1 MSEADI
7 WDLEYRFGAW
17 LRFQG
22 AKSGLCGL
30 GVLVPGPKA
39 EIKPRRTHG
48 AQAESHGEGGARLL
62 LATGHM
68 GGCGAR
74 AQHGQAPQRA
84 ASAAVCQAG
93 SYRVREL
100 KKPGLILAFKRR
112 I

>member
-1 MSEADI
+1 MSEAGI

-22 AKSGLCGL
+22 VKSVLGGL

-48 AQAESHGEGGARLL
+48 AQAEGHVGGARRAAR
-62 LATGHM
+62 ATGHM
-68 GGCGAR
+68 GGCGLR

-100 KKPGLILAFKRR
+100 KKSEPILPFKRG

>member
-7 WDLEYRFGAW
+7 WDLEHRFGAW

-22 AKSGLCGL
+22 VRPGFGAT

-48 AQAESHGEGGARLL
+48 AQAEGHGGAARRAAR
-62 LATGHM
+62 ATGHM
-68 GGCGAR
+68 GGCGPR

-100 KKPGLILAFKRR
+100 KPSEQDLTF
-112 I
+112 